1 MNISHGGLTELTV
14 KKNVREPVEFSIL
27 SQFKNARTTNDVEC
41 GENSPNYCPPRNLP
55 ERMAV
60 INSNLLKKEKSLV
73 SIPRKGPTKIRSAA
87 LPVSLEMWQ
96 TLTCLPKSYEII
108 TQLPSNEEK
117 DGNCYE
123 EETSNINIDTNTAVS
138 EFQLCDCEDTGAYSI
153 KITKKKIKSVR
164 FTHAPDCAHKS

>member
-1 MNISHGGLTELTV
+1 MNISHGGLAALTG
-14 KKNVREPVEFSIL
+14 KKNVPGPIEFSIL
-27 SQFKNARTTNDVEC
+27 SQLKNARTTDDVEC
-41 GENSPNYCPPRNLP
+41 GESNLNYCPLKNLP
-55 ERMAV
+55 ERMAAV
-60 INSNLLKKEKSLV
+60 NANLMKKKKSLV
-73 SIPRKGPTKIRSAA
+73 SIPRKGSTKIRSAA

-117 DGNCYE
+117 DGNYY
-123 EETSNINIDTNTAVS
+123 EETSNMNINTNTAVS